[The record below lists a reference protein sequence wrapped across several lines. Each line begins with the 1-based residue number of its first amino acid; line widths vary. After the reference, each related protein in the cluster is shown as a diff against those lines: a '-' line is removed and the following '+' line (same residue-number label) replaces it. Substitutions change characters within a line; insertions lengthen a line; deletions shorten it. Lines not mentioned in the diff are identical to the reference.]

1 MGVGFPP
8 HRECFEAFRLPV
20 PWDQEDE
27 ACQKLLEDLLS
38 YAVYAVAKN
47 EADIRDTL
55 RNRVK
60 ALQLSRDPL
69 NQVLDWLVE
78 DGGSVALK
86 LSGTFDKTLV
96 LYSDVQ

>member
-1 MGVGFPP
+1 
-8 HRECFEAFRLPV
+8 
-20 PWDQEDE
+20 
-27 ACQKLLEDLLS
+27 LEDLLS

-60 ALQLSRDPL
+60 ALQLQSRDPL

-96 LYSDVQ
+96 Q